1 MGADLI
7 LHLQSFSHP
16 MLDRLFVLASLLVS
30 EEAILVVIPLIYWLY
45 DKRLGFV
52 LGVLFCA
59 SSLANQWL
67 KELFALPRPSAAQ
80 VRVLFASSGGGYG
93 FPSGHAQNSTV
104 FWGTVALLTRS
115 RRWWL
120 VGAGV
125 VALVCLSRLYLGLH
139 FLADVI
145 GGVAVGA
152 ALLLAFCWLSR
163 RLPREAAAAAW
174 CYLAAGALAA
184 PFCRLPV
191 CLKIGGALAG
201 MGLGS
206 YLEELTVGFAPR
218 TARGRQILKALL
230 GLGLLT
236 PLYLGTRSLP
246 PGPGWEFFAY
256 FALSL
261 GGFLVVPWLFRRLG
275 WG

>member
-7 LHLQSFSHP
+7 LHLQRLSHP
-16 MLDRLFVLASLLVS
+16 VLDRLFILASLLVS
-30 EEAILVVIPLIYWLY
+30 EEAILIVIPLIYWLY

-120 VGAGV
+120 AGAGV

-152 ALLLAFCWLSR
+152 VLLLAFSWLSR
-163 RLPREAAAAAW
+163 RLTRKTSAAW
-174 CYLAAGALAA
+174 CFLAAGTLAA
-184 PFCRLPV
+184 PLCSSPV
-191 CLKIGGALAG
+191 GLKIGGALVG

-206 YLEELTVGFAPR
+206 YLEEIAVGFVPR
-218 TARGRQILKALL
+218 TSRWRQISKALL

-236 PLYLGTRSLP
+236 PLYLATRP
-246 PGPGWEFFAY
+246 IAATPAGEFFAY
-256 FALSL
+256 LALSL
-261 GGFLVVPWLFRRLG
+261 AGFLGVPWLFRRLG